1 MTEQERIDFAWEL
14 TKKIVPEKEL
24 QTIEVKDF
32 VEEAVNMVQL
42 YAKKN
47 HDYGNSFEQGMNAIG
62 LPYGVGRLFDKM
74 NRILTLMKTEAK
86 VTDESIEDTVRD
98 LACYSV
104 MTSVY
109 LNYCRKSIKADKIND
124 VDFEG
129 DESTISSTGEQK

>member
-1 MTEQERIDFAWEL
+1 MIEKEKIDFAWEL
-14 TKKIVPEKEL
+14 TKTIVPEKEL

-32 VEEAVNMVQL
+32 VEEVVNMVQL

-62 LPYGVGRLFDKM
+62 LSYGVGRLFDKM

-129 DESTISSTGEQK
+129 DESTNSSTGEQK